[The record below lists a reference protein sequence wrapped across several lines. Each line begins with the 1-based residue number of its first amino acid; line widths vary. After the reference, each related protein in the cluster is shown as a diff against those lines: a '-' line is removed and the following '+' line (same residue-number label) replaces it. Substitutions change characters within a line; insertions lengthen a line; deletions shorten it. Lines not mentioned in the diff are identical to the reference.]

1 MTQKF
6 NSRVSA
12 EGALLIADAVAKNTK
27 MSFLKAYGSTTEFS
41 DDQLAGLTDKDLTGA
56 SHNQTGHIS
65 NVSVDD
71 ATSTVHTE
79 IVLDG
84 NTVEADYGLNSILM
98 VATVDG
104 NEHLFAVLKANQVQ
118 YMNAYDG
125 KSSTNLQINCSFKVS
140 NTDVVDI
147 IKVDTA
153 GTLTRADYDKLHEF
167 TVSQVAVTV
176 TNINKYTDTAMSK
189 EAAARSAADS
199 AENKARSDADTWETG
214 QRTAADTTETNARI
228 AADNAA
234 ASSVS
239 KLTSTVAANYTSAT
253 VYADSAVA
261 KEASARS
268 AADSAETNARIA
280 ADNAAASSVSKLTST
295 VAANYTSATV
305 YADSAVAKEASAR
318 SAADSAE
325 TNARIAADNAAAST
339 RAKADSD
346 LSTRVGTAQQTA
358 NDANANANTRM
369 LDYQRIPANADLNDY
384 IKPGFYGNSSDVI
397 VRSMK
402 NVPTNNAFSM
412 IVNNTTG
419 ATQFLCEYMPSNAK
433 IWYRSYATGKWDG
446 AWHEIIQ
453 ADQSTTVTGQYTFTN
468 QVGLKIVNANQ
479 PGIILNAGQGEKKV
493 LYSVGGI
500 VPSGDGL
507 AVGAG
512 GLTVL
517 GGGEAADVYLN
528 DVNNGTLPASLTK
541 ISSVSDERAVIVSDS
556 AVHLVSNLQNNDANA
571 KEALFDVGG
580 NLTIPG
586 TITQAGK
593 PVATKEWVQSVN
605 NLILDS
611 DRESNWTPEQCLA
624 NWPSKKVQHF
634 KHTHSLGITIPSGY
648 TSNYCVLTTKV
659 PGGNAGYGGPIQIAE
674 LTDAK
679 RPFTFKRVG
688 ISTTA
693 WSSWEQITTW

>member
-176 TNINKYTDTAMSK
+176 TNVNKYTDTAMSK

-261 KEASARS
+261 KEAAARSSASTAASSATVAEAAARSTADSNEAKARSNGDSSEANARS
-268 AADSAETNARIA
+268 AADKTLTDSITKVSDKL
-280 ADNAAASSVSKLTST
+280 DNTVVHNSGDET
-295 VAANYTSATV
+295 VAGIKNFTGTLQANGKQVATYDQINPWHIINGAGHDLNNV
-305 YADSAVAKEASAR
+305 IDDGRYWLAGIMTNSPVANWAYLYVNAVGP
-318 SAADSAE
+318 
-325 TNARIAADNAAAST
+325 
-339 RAKADSD
+339 
-346 LSTRVGTAQQTA
+346 TRVQQECVDDTKGNMYIRIR
-358 NDANANANTRM
+358 NDATWSEWK
-369 LDYQRIPANADLNDY
+369 Q
-384 IKPGFYGNSSDVI
+384 
-397 VRSMK
+397 
-402 NVPTNNAFSM
+402 
-412 IVNNTTG
+412 
-419 ATQFLCEYMPSNAK
+419 
-433 IWYRSYATGKWDG
+433 
-446 AWHEIIQ
+446 
-453 ADQSTTVTGQYTFTN
+453 VTF
-468 QVGLKIVNANQ
+468 
-479 PGIILNAGQGEKKV
+479 
-493 LYSVGGI
+493 
-500 VPSGDGL
+500 
-507 AVGAG
+507 
-512 GLTVL
+512 
-517 GGGEAADVYLN
+517 
-528 DVNNGTLPASLTK
+528 
-541 ISSVSDERAVIVSDS
+541 
-556 AVHLVSNLQNNDANA
+556 
-571 KEALFDVGG
+571 
-580 NLTIPG
+580 
-586 TITQAGK
+586 
-593 PVATKEWVQSVN
+593 W
-605 NLILDS
+605 
-611 DRESNWTPEQCLA
+611 
-624 NWPSKKVQHF
+624 
-634 KHTHSLGITIPSGY
+634 
-648 TSNYCVLTTKV
+648 
-659 PGGNAGYGGPIQIAE
+659 
-674 LTDAK
+674 
-679 RPFTFKRVG
+679 
-688 ISTTA
+688 
-693 WSSWEQITTW
+693 

>member
-65 NVSVDD
+65 NVAVDD

-84 NTVEADYGLNSILM
+84 NSVEADYGLNSILI

-176 TNINKYTDTAMSK
+176 TNVNKYTDTAMSK

-214 QRTAADTTETNARI
+214 QRKAADTTETNARI

-261 KEASARS
+261 EEVTARSNAISSEAAARAAADVNLQKSVAANSSAIGVLRTSAAGYTDDKVASAATVASYSINYEARARS
-268 AADSAETNARIA
+268 TADSSEAQARSDADVAINTKVTANSDADTWETGQRIAADTTETNARIA
-280 ADNAAASSVSKLTST
+280 ADNAETQ
-295 VAANYTSATV
+295 
-305 YADSAVAKEASAR
+305 AR
-318 SAADSAE
+318 SAADTAE
-325 TNARIAADNAAAST
+325 
-339 RAKADSD
+339 
-346 LSTRVGTAQQTA
+346 
-358 NDANANANTRM
+358 
-369 LDYQRIPANADLNDY
+369 
-384 IKPGFYGNSSDVI
+384 
-397 VRSMK
+397 
-402 NVPTNNAFSM
+402 
-412 IVNNTTG
+412 
-419 ATQFLCEYMPSNAK
+419 AK
-433 IWYRSYATGKWDG
+433 IRAT
-446 AWHEIIQ
+446 
-453 ADQSTTVTGQYTFTN
+453 ADDALT
-468 QVGLKIVNANQ
+468 A
-479 PGIILNAGQGEKKV
+479 
-493 LYSVGGI
+493 SVGE
-500 VPSGDGL
+500 
-507 AVGAG
+507 AKK
-512 GLTVL
+512 TV
-517 GGGEAADVYLN
+517 
-528 DVNNGTLPASLTK
+528 
-541 ISSVSDERAVIVSDS
+541 VIQD
-556 AVHLVSNLQNNDANA
+556 
-571 KEALFDVGG
+571 
-580 NLTIPG
+580 P
-586 TITQAGK
+586 
-593 PVATKEWVQSVN
+593 
-605 NLILDS
+605 
-611 DRESNWTPEQCLA
+611 DRWTNWTPAQCLA
-624 NWPSKKVQHF
+624 NWPAQKVQHF
-634 KHTHSLGITIPSGY
+634 KMTSSLGITMPSGY

-659 PGGNAGYGGPIQIAE
+659 PGVNEGYGGPIQIAE
-674 LTDAK
+674 PTDAN

-688 ISTTA
+688 VGIPATA
-693 WSSWEQITTW
+693 WSAWELVTTW